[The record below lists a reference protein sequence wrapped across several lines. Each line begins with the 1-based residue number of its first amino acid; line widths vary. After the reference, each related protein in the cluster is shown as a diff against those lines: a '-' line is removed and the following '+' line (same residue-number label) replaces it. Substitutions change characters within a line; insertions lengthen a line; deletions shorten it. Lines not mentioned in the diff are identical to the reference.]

1 MEATLEKPKS
11 EGRPSQT
18 KNRTIRRVAVLGSG
32 IMGSRIAAHFA
43 NIGADVLLL
52 DIVPKEP
59 NPTEQAKGLT
69 TDSPAVRNR
78 IVNDAFQAM
87 LKASPA
93 SLYSPK
99 FAERVK
105 LGNFDDNLKEIA
117 AYDWV
122 IEVVVERLD
131 IKRSVYERVE
141 QFRKPGTLI
150 TSNTSGI
157 PMHLLAEGRSEDFR
171 RNFCGTHF
179 FNPPRYL
186 RLLEIIPGPDTDPA
200 VVDFLMNYGDL
211 YLGKTTV
218 LCKDTPGFIAN
229 RLGIQSLIQ
238 TIRVAEELGLTVEE
252 VDKLTGPVVGRPKS
266 GTFRLS
272 DVVGL
277 DTTVNVAGNL
287 VKLEHDES
295 RASFELPQSVQ
306 KLMENKWLGDK
317 TGQGYYKKTKDS
329 TGQTQILALDLKTF
343 EYKPSQK
350 VTGAAIR
357 FATLE
362 GTKAID
368 NLKKRFPVLVA
379 GQDKA
384 GEFYRKT
391 FADGFRYAS
400 FRIPE
405 ISDELYRID
414 AAITAGFGWQLG
426 LFETWDAIGVKNG
439 LDMIEAQGQ
448 KPAQWVYDMLDAG
461 FDTFYKVEGGKRKY
475 YDIPTKSYKVI
486 PGAEAFTILE
496 NLSNNVVWKNADA
509 NIVDLG
515 DGILN
520 VEFRSKMNTFG
531 QGVSEALNKG
541 ISLAEKDFR
550 GLVVGNDSTEA
561 FSAGANLATL
571 FMFAVEQ
578 EFDEV
583 NLMIAQFQK
592 LITRLRYSSIPVVV
606 APHTLT
612 LGGGCE
618 AVLHADRAVAHAE
631 SYIGL
636 VEVGVG
642 LIPAGGGTKEMAARA
657 SDLYQTGDP
666 ELNILQSVFMNIAT
680 AKVSTSAQEARE
692 MNYLRPTDQIVL
704 NRSRLLAEAK
714 QAAIELADNGYTQ
727 PKPRTDIKV
736 QGKTGIALFKAGLT
750 AMRMGRYI
758 SDHDMKIADK
768 LAYVVCGGDLSA
780 PQIVSEQYLLDLE
793 REAFL
798 SLTGEKKTLERIQ
811 SLLTGGKPLRN

>member
-1 MEATLEKPKS
+1 MEATLEKPK
-11 EGRPSQT
+11 PQT

-43 NIGADVLLL
+43 NIGVDVLLL
-52 DIVPKEP
+52 DIVPREP
-59 NPTEQAKGLT
+59 NDAEKAKGLT

-78 IVNDAFQAM
+78 IVNDSFQAM

-99 FAERVK
+99 FADRIK

-117 AYDWV
+117 TYDWI

-157 PMHLLAEGRSEDFR
+157 PMHLLTEGRSEDFR
-171 RNFCGTHF
+171 LNFCGTHF

-186 RLLEIIPGPDTDPA
+186 RLLEIIPGPDTDPS

-277 DTTVNVAGNL
+277 DTTVNVASNL
-287 VKLEHDES
+287 VKMEHDES
-295 RASFELPQSVQ
+295 RASFELPSSVQ

-317 TGQGYYKKTKDS
+317 TGQGYYKKTKDEN
-329 TGQTQILALDLKTF
+329 GQTLILALDLNTF

-350 VTGAAIR
+350 VK

-362 GTKAID
+362 STKAID
-368 NLKKRFPVLVA
+368 NLKKRFPVLIA
-379 GQDKA
+379 GKDKA
-384 GEFYRKT
+384 GEFYRRT
-391 FADGFRYAS
+391 FADGFRYATY
-400 FRIPE
+400 RIPE

-414 AAITAGFGWQLG
+414 AAITAGFGWQMG
-426 LFETWDAIGVKNG
+426 LFETWDAIGVKKG
-439 LDMIEAQGQ
+439 VELIESFGQ
-448 KPAQWVYDMLDAG
+448 KPAQWVYDMLAAG
-461 FDTFYKVEGGKRKY
+461 FDSFYKVEGGKRKY
-475 YDIPTKSYKVI
+475 YDIPTKSYKAI
-486 PGAEAFTILE
+486 PGTEAFTILE
-496 NLSNNVVWKNADA
+496 NLSNSIVWKNSGA

-531 QGVSEALNKG
+531 PEVSEALMKG

-550 GLVVGNDSTEA
+550 GLIVGNDSTEA
-561 FSAGANLATL
+561 FSAGANLGTL

-618 AVLHADRAVAHAE
+618 AVLHSDRAVAHAE

-657 SDLYQTGDP
+657 SDLYQSGDP
-666 ELNILQSVFMNIAT
+666 ELNILQNIFMNIAT

-692 MNYLRPTDQIVL
+692 MNYLRSTDQIVL
-704 NRSRLLAEAK
+704 NRSRLLSEAK
-714 QAAIELADNGYTQ
+714 QAAIELAENGYTQ

-736 QGKTGIALFKAGLT
+736 QGKTGIALFKAGIT
-750 AMRMGRYI
+750 AMRMGNYI
-758 SDHDMKIADK
+758 SEHDAKIADK
-768 LAYVVCGGDLSA
+768 LAYVICGGDLST
-780 PQIVSEQYLLDLE
+780 PQTVSEQYLLDLE